1 MRVNELIEQ
10 LKKIPGELEI
20 GLGFWAD
27 EGFHLE
33 ATYKKKNQDGIFENW
48 GQDDID
54 FFLTHECKNEN
65 YIDKKICIVENKRLE
80 DEDED

>member
-1 MRVNELIEQ
+1 MKVNELIEQ
-10 LKKIPGELEI
+10 LKKIPGDLEI

-27 EGFHLE
+27 EDFHLE
-33 ATYKKKNQDGIFENW
+33 AAYKKKDKNGIFENW
-48 GQDDID
+48 LQSDID
-54 FFLTHECKNEN
+54 YFLTHECKNEN

>member
-33 ATYKKKNQDGIFENW
+33 GTYRKKNQDGIFENW
-48 GQDDID
+48 GQSDID
-54 FFLTHECKNEN
+54 FFLTHECKNKN

-80 DEDED
+80 DEDEN